1 MIIQR
6 IRQFWRAV
14 NASLNA
20 DDTAFVKANLN
31 EVQQR
36 LFFSMNV
43 FDQRHVLNTAYT
55 ALKIQRAEQLPLDE
69 KLLIRACLLHDIAR
83 TRADICI
90 WDKVAN
96 VLLAHFAPH
105 RAKQIAS
112 AAASLKDEHRSF
124 GAALRRLHLLLPC
137 AARRGKAA
145 LARHGRHRRRHRASP
160 RRRKI
165 RRHPGTVRTAARRQP
180 KLITDYR
187 LLLTDQ

>member
-6 IRQFWRAV
+6 IKQFWRAV

-20 DDTAFVKANLN
+20 ADTAFVKDNLN

-69 KLLIRACLLHDIAR
+69 ELLIRACLLHDIAR
-83 TRADICI
+83 TKADICI

-96 VLLAHFAPH
+96 VLLAHFAPQQ
-105 RAKQIAS
+105 AKRIANT
-112 AAASLKDEHRSF
+112 AASLKDEHRGF
-124 GAALRRLHLLLPC
+124 WARRRYAVYIYYRHAQLGAAKLRMLGMDDIAAVIEHHHDTEKSSDSPELHILRRADSLN
-137 AARRGKAA
+137 
-145 LARHGRHRRRHRASP
+145 
-160 RRRKI
+160 
-165 RRHPGTVRTAARRQP
+165 
-180 KLITDYR
+180 
-187 LLLTDQ
+187 